1 MRFVPRLVVA
11 SLGLLCIGFLIA
23 PTAGAA
29 PIAWNEDHPSS
40 DAPWLIGL
48 LVLILL
54 GGAML
59 MLLLRRGISKRS
71 KSGDFR

>member
-1 MRFVPRLVVA
+1 MRFVPRLVFA
-11 SLGLLCIGFLIA
+11 SFGLLCMGFLIA
-23 PTAGAA
+23 PLADAA
-29 PIAWNEDHPSS
+29 PVAWNEDHPST

-59 MLLLRRGISKRS
+59 MLLLRRGMSKRT